1 MFHLNWDQVF
11 HTGLVKVLHLLI
23 RTRGAPGVSRHGI
36 VLAALILGV
45 PQPLG
50 TLPPCHAPPPTS
62 PSSTSGL
69 WGPFLPSPP
78 LPHRLWPVS
87 AMLPALCLAQRLPIR
102 LHQLHGTLRPRPNCQ
117 VHVLPSHSAPK
128 QLPRAH
134 VSIPDQLSHSTL
146 PSPACLGARA
156 VLQRG
161 RESGDPL
168 QVGGA
173 SSIHCLQRDCRRVGY
188 VLQKGA
194 SLRRQT
200 EHMEQSRT
208 K

>member
-1 MFHLNWDQVF
+1 MCWLHSSWGCRSPWGPCPLAMLPLPLPPAALLACGAPSCPAHPF
-11 HTGLVKVLHLLI
+11 HT
-23 RTRGAPGVSRHGI
+23 
-36 VLAALILGV
+36 
-45 PQPLG
+45 
-50 TLPPCHAPPPTS
+50 
-62 PSSTSGL
+62 
-69 WGPFLPSPP
+69 
-78 LPHRLWPVS
+78 RLWPVS
-87 AMLPALCLAQRLPIR
+87 MLPALCLAQRLPIG

-134 VSIPDQLSHSTL
+134 VGIPDQLSHSTL

-173 SSIHCLQRDCRRVGY
+173 SSIHCLQRDCRRVGS

>member
-11 HTGLVKVLHLLI
+11 HTGLVKVLNLLI

-87 AMLPALCLAQRLPIR
+87 LQCYQPCAWLN
-102 LHQLHGTLRPRPNCQ
+102 G
-117 VHVLPSHSAPK
+117 
-128 QLPRAH
+128 
-134 VSIPDQLSHSTL
+134 
-146 PSPACLGARA
+146 SPLGYISCM
-156 VLQRG
+156 G
-161 RESGDPL
+161 P
-168 QVGGA
+168 
-173 SSIHCLQRDCRRVGY
+173 
-188 VLQKGA
+188 
-194 SLRRQT
+194 
-200 EHMEQSRT
+200 
-208 K
+208 